1 MKITMLL
8 LVFLWLGKGFLEFE
22 MVRIPM
28 TNTFKS
34 QDKGRCITK
43 EIDEQMEKKHKAKHS
58 DDEDDEEEE

>member
-1 MKITMLL
+1 
-8 LVFLWLGKGFLEFE
+8 

-43 EIDEQMEKKHKAKHS
+43 EINEEMEKKHKAKHS
-58 DDEDDEEEE
+58 DDEDDEEEESVDDD